1 MPQHPAPPTDLSGLV
16 DAYEQTARA
25 VIDLGQTLSARDF
38 ERPTECPGWTV
49 KDQFS
54 HIAGLEG
61 WLDGAKPPRLD
72 LGDLSD
78 LPHVKNEQGEFIELF
93 VQERRSREG
102 ADIVG
107 ELEDILQSRLAML
120 RDAEITEDTAV
131 RGPFGRT
138 TAMKMLT
145 LRTIDIWVHE
155 QDIRTATGRPGDLD
169 TAAAAMFTRA
179 VIDVFPRIVA
189 HDAKVPVGHAVILDV
204 SGPVVAR
211 AGARVVLDADRRM
224 WGEELFTGESHGEDT
239 ASAPTETTSINLSTD
254 ALTRRAAGRRS
265 VEDLVYAVTGDEDV
279 ARDVLDH
286 LVITH

>member
-1 MPQHPAPPTDLSGLV
+1 MPQHPAPPTDLAGLV
-16 DAYEQTARA
+16 GAYEQTARA

-38 ERPTECPGWTV
+38 ERATECPGWSV

-61 WLDGAKPPRLD
+61 WLDGAKAPRLD
-72 LGDLSD
+72 LGE

-107 ELEDILQSRLAML
+107 ELEDILESRLAML
-120 RDAEITEDTAV
+120 RDPEMTDDTAV

-138 TAMKMLT
+138 TATKMLT
-145 LRTIDIWVHE
+145 FRTIDIWVHE

-169 TAAAAMFTRA
+169 TSAAAIFVAA
-179 VIDVFPRIVA
+179 VIKALPRIVA

-204 SGPVVAR
+204 TGPVVAR
-211 AGARVVLDADRRM
+211 AGARVVLDADRKM

-239 ASAPTETTSINLSTD
+239 ASAPTETTSIVLSTD

-265 VEDLVYAVTGDEDV
+265 VADLVYAVTGDEDV
-279 ARDVLDH
+279 AGDVLEN
-286 LVITH
+286 LVVTH

>member
-1 MPQHPAPPTDLSGLV
+1 MPQHPAPPTDLAGLV

-38 ERPTECPGWTV
+38 DRPTECPGWSV

-72 LGDLSD
+72 LGDLSE
-78 LPHVKNEQGEFIELF
+78 LPHVRNEQGEFIELF

-107 ELEDILQSRLAML
+107 ELEDILESRLATL
-120 RDAEITEDTAV
+120 RDPELTEDSAV

-138 TAMKMLT
+138 TATKMLT
-145 LRTIDIWVHE
+145 FRTIDIWVHE
-155 QDIRTATGRPGDLD
+155 QDIRTASARPGDLD
-169 TAAAAMFTRA
+169 TAAAAMFVRA

-211 AGARVVLDADRRM
+211 AGARVVLDADRKM

-239 ASAPTETTSINLSTD
+239 ASAPTETTSITMSTD

-265 VEDLVYAVTGDEDV
+265 VDDLVFSVTGDEDV
-279 ARDVLDH
+279 ARDVLEN

>member
-1 MPQHPAPPTDLSGLV
+1 MPQHPAPPTGLSGLV
-16 DAYEQTARA
+16 VAYEQTARA

-38 ERPTECPGWTV
+38 DRETECPGWTV

-61 WLDGAKPPRLD
+61 WLDGATPPEID
-72 LGDLSD
+72 LGE

-107 ELEDILQSRLAML
+107 ELEDILESRLAML
-120 RDAEITEDTAV
+120 RDLTMTQDTAV

-138 TAMKMLT
+138 TAATMLT
-145 LRTIDIWVHE
+145 FRAIDIWVHE
-155 QDIRTATGRPGDLD
+155 QDIRTATDRPGDLD
-169 TAAAAMFTRA
+169 TAAAAMFVAA
-179 VIDVFPRIVA
+179 VITAFPRIVA

-211 AGARVVLDADRRM
+211 AGARVVLAADRKM
-224 WGEELFTGESHGEDT
+224 WGEELFTGESHGEDS

-254 ALTRRAAGRRS
+254 ALTRRAAGRRR

-279 ARDVLDH
+279 ARDVLEN
-286 LVITH
+286 LVVTH